1 MKRMV
6 NKLWTPS
13 KVKEVIRMREFDR
26 AMLSKTAEELSRE
39 ETSEFPLPIAEDW
52 DDLVHKAEK
61 AAEVID
67 KHLDFESKLQ
77 GRELRPITLCPEQ
90 KVSLVSDLTAV

>member
-1 MKRMV
+1 
-6 NKLWTPS
+6 
-13 KVKEVIRMREFDR
+13 MREFDR

-39 ETSEFPLPIAEDW
+39 EIGEFPLPVAEDW
-52 DDLVHKAEK
+52 DDLVRKAEK

-90 KVSLVSDLTAV
+90 KVSMVSDLTAV